1 MTKNTDLLLKV
12 VSVGRNPERYLMSGV
27 IEDCNIDKEFKLGLS
42 GDAVYTFDM
51 DMCCIEKHF
60 YKGDCIIGEVAHVI
74 APHNFIHYKG
84 ETDEGENKDS
94 MQ

>member
-1 MTKNTDLLLKV
+1 MTANTELLLKV
-12 VSVGRNPERYLMSGV
+12 VQAGRNQERHVMSGV
-27 IEDCNIDKEFKLGLS
+27 IEDCNTGETFKLGLNK
-42 GDAVYTFDM
+42 DTVYTFDM

-60 YKGDCIIGEVAHVI
+60 YDKEFIVGEVAHVI